1 MTSRCF
7 RLLLTGAAC
16 GIAAWAHYTWI
27 LTPDAAPL
35 AVGQAAT
42 LQIGHGHH
50 FPASEEAIHAG
61 QLDLFVLTPSAA
73 RVKLAPAVSKSAVTA
88 SYTPREPGVYRI
100 AMVQDR
106 GIRSRTPQG
115 VKPGGRDRNPNAT
128 QASRTL
134 RTAVAYVS
142 AGRGAVAAPPRVG
155 LEAELTGEL
164 AQGVWRL
171 RLWQLG
177 KPRAGVSVEVFLAG
191 TGKAAD
197 AGQTG
202 PDGGLTYRL
211 PAAAKGPALFSATW
225 REPAPPGAPF
235 DFVNYETSLTA
246 SW

>member
-1 MTSRCF
+1 MTDRSF
-7 RLLLTGAAC
+7 RLLLTGVAC
-16 GIAAWAHYTWI
+16 GITAWAHYTWI
-27 LTPDAAPL
+27 VTQDAAPL
-35 AVGQAAT
+35 AVGRAAN
-42 LQIGHGHH
+42 LQIGHGHR
-50 FPASEEAIHAG
+50 FPASEEAMDAG
-61 QLDLFVLTPSAA
+61 QLDLFVLTPSGA
-73 RVKLAPAVSKSAVTA
+73 RVKLAPAASKPAVTA
-88 SYTPREPGVYRI
+88 SYTPREPGVHRV

-134 RTAVAYVS
+134 RTAVAYASTAGS
-142 AGRGAVAAPPRVG
+142 AAGAPQPAG
-155 LEAELTGEL
+155 LEVELTGEL

-171 RLWQLG
+171 RLWQQG

-191 TGKAAD
+191 TAKAAN

-211 PAAAKGPALFSATW
+211 PPAVKGPALFSASW
-225 REPAPPGAPF
+225 REPAPAGAPF